1 MFLRATRSAIKWF
14 NLLIILG
21 IFCMRLDK
29 LISNSTVFTRS
40 QTGKIIRKGNIRVN
54 GDVVKKIAFNVS
66 MDDQVQ
72 YLGVEINLPKT
83 RYIMMHK
90 PIDVVCSTA
99 DGVHQTV
106 LDLLFISKRDSLH
119 IAGRLD
125 IDTTGLVLIT
135 DDGQW
140 SHRITS
146 PKHKQA
152 KVYRVS
158 LTENINDEV
167 IQRLETGIKLKN
179 ENKNTLPAQVEKLD
193 DKTILLTLNEG
204 KYHQV
209 KRMLAAVGHHVVQLH
224 RQQIGNIILD
234 KSLKAGEWRE
244 LSEDEIQLYS
254 F

>member
-1 MFLRATRSAIKWF
+1 
-14 NLLIILG
+14 
-21 IFCMRLDK
+21 MRLDK

-40 QTGKIIRKGNIRVN
+40 QTGRIIRKGNISVN
-54 GDVVKKIAFNVS
+54 GLVIKKAALKIS
-66 MDDQVQ
+66 KDDQVK

-90 PIDVVCSTA
+90 PKGVVCSTR
-99 DGVHQTV
+99 DGEHQTV

-125 IDTTGLVLIT
+125 LDTTGLVLIT

-158 LTENINDEV
+158 LAEAINDEAV
-167 IQRLETGIKLKN
+167 SQLEEGIRLKGEQST
-179 ENKNTLPAQVEKLD
+179 TLPAEVEVLD
-193 DKTILLTLNEG
+193 SKTILLVLHEG

-209 KRMLAAVGHHVVQLH
+209 KRMLAAVGHHVTELH
-224 RQQIGNIILD
+224 RQKMGKIVLD
-234 KSLKAGEWRE
+234 DNLKAGEWRE
-244 LSEDEIQLYS
+244 LSNNEVASL
-254 F
+254 

>member
-1 MFLRATRSAIKWF
+1 
-14 NLLIILG
+14 
-21 IFCMRLDK
+21 MRLDK

-40 QTGKIIRKGNIRVN
+40 QTGKIIRKGDISVN
-54 GDVVKKIAFNVS
+54 GSIIKKAAFKIAK
-66 MDDQVQ
+66 DDQVQ
-72 YLGVEINLPKT
+72 YLGIEINLPKT

-90 PIDVVCSTA
+90 PKGVVCSTR
-99 DGVHQTV
+99 DGEHQTV
-106 LDLLFISKRDSLH
+106 LDLLFIAKRDSLH

-125 IDTTGLVLIT
+125 LDTTGLVLIT

-158 LTENINDEV
+158 LAEAIKDEA
-167 IQRLETGIKLKN
+167 ISQLEEGIRLKGEDNT
-179 ENKNTLPAQVEKLD
+179 TLPAKVEVLD
-193 DKTILLTLNEG
+193 SKTILLVLHEG

-224 RQQIGNIILD
+224 RQQIGALLLD
-234 KSLKAGEWRE
+234 DVLKVGEWRE
-244 LSEDEIQLYS
+244 LSNDEVALL
-254 F
+254 

>member
-1 MFLRATRSAIKWF
+1 MI
-14 NLLIILG
+14 
-21 IFCMRLDK
+21 RLDK

-40 QTGKIIRKGNIRVN
+40 QTGKIIRKGDISVN
-54 GDVVKKIAFNVS
+54 GSIIKKASFKILEN
-66 MDDQVQ
+66 DQVQ

-90 PIDVVCSTA
+90 PKEVVCSTR
-99 DGVHQTV
+99 DGEHQTV
-106 LDLLFISKRDSLH
+106 LDLLFIAKRDSLH

-125 IDTTGLVLIT
+125 LDTTGLVLIT

-158 LTENINDEV
+158 LEEEIGDKAIKQLEEGV
-167 IQRLETGIKLKN
+167 RLKGEDKA
-179 ENKNTLPAQVEKLD
+179 TLPAKVNKLD
-193 DKTILLTLNEG
+193 SKTIILTLHEG

-209 KRMLAAVGHHVVQLH
+209 KRMLVAVGHHVVQLH
-224 RQQIGNIILD
+224 RQQIGKIILD
-234 KSLKAGEWRE
+234 DALKAGEWRE
-244 LSEDEIQLYS
+244 LSEDEIA
-254 F
+254 